1 MSGAR
6 ADRLAGWRAAR
17 AAMSVASVTSAFSE
31 VVTRPEAQKSADV
44 ASVASVASGQ
54 VQAGDDVAA
63 RAAFYLAASERAL
76 EALAAP
82 DADLAAERAEIQ
94 AAREAEARGE
104 YPVKQEGQHRAH
116 IAGLRL
122 SGLQRPPAWADV
134 TSTPPPGAWCGCCGR
149 HTPQGGGRWW
159 REAREPTGW
168 RCWTCHPPVHLAP
181 GNIYEVRT

>member
-1 MSGAR
+1 MSGAH

-17 AAMSVASVTSAFSE
+17 AAWSVASVTDAFAE
-31 VVTRPEAQKSADV
+31 VATAPEAQKSADV
-44 ASVASVASGQ
+44 ASVASVANEN

-63 RAAFYLAASERAL
+63 RAAFYRAASERAL

-82 DADLAAERAEIQ
+82 DADLAAERSEIQ

-104 YPVKQEGQHRAH
+104 YPIKPEAEHRAH
-116 IAGLRL
+116 IAALRL
-122 SGLQRPPAWADV
+122 SGLQRPPAWADA

-149 HTPQGGGRWW
+149 HTPQDGGRWW

-181 GNIYEVRT
+181 GYIHEVRT

>member
-17 AAMSVASVTSAFSE
+17 AARSVAAVADAAA
-31 VVTRPEAQKSADV
+31 VVATVDEPRKSAEV
-44 ASVASVASGQ
+44 ASVAAVANEN
-54 VQAGDDVAA
+54 AGPADSVAA
-63 RAAFYLAASERAL
+63 RLAFYVAASERAL

-82 DADLAAERAEIQ
+82 DADLAAERAEIR

-104 YPVKQEGQHRAH
+104 YPIKPEAEHRAH
-116 IAGLRL
+116 LAALRL
-122 SGLQRPPAWADV
+122 SGLQRPPAWSDV
-134 TSTPPPGAWCGCCGR
+134 TLAPPPGAWCGCCGR

-159 REAREPTGW
+159 REVRAPTGW

-181 GNIYEVRT
+181 GNIHEVRT

>member
-6 ADRLAGWRAAR
+6 LDRLAGWRAAR
-17 AAMSVASVTSAFSE
+17 SVASVTSAFSE
-31 VVTRPEAQKSADV
+31 VATLPEVQKTADV
-44 ASVASVASGQ
+44 ASVATVASGNA
-54 VQAGDDVAA
+54 QAGDDVAA

-94 AAREAEARGE
+94 AAREAEARGD
-104 YPVKQEGQHRAH
+104 YPIKPEAEHRAH
-116 IAGLRL
+116 VAALCL

-134 TSTPPPGAWCGCCGR
+134 TSKPPPGAWCGCCGR
-149 HTPQGGGRWW
+149 HTPQGGGWWW

-168 RCWTCHPPVHLAP
+168 RCWTCHPPVHLP
-181 GNIYEVRT
+181 PSDIHEVPT